1 MTEEGFA
8 TAEGVY
14 RTVYEKIGQGFE
26 TPEALY
32 SERKYRAV
40 GYMRPLTIW
49 SMLRAYEMHKERSQL
64 HQEEDKDPSPS
75 S

>member
-1 MTEEGFA
+1 MVEEGFA

-32 SERKYRAV
+32 TDSKYRAI
-40 GYMRPLTIW
+40 GYMRPLSIW
-49 SMLRAYEMHKERSQL
+49 SMYRAYQMNKERR
-64 HQEEDKDPSPS
+64 DS
-75 S
+75 SI